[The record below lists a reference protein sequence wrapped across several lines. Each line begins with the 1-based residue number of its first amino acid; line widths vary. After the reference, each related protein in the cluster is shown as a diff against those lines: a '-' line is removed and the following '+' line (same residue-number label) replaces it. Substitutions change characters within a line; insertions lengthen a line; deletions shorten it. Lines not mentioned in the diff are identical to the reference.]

1 MGSLGRH
8 LVGQHLLG
16 RALMGAV
23 IAAALVATPRATHAE
38 PHTAMVPVRAE
49 LPPASRAA
57 RDLSSELAPEIA
69 YGTWKGLTAGCSYI
83 APKADFVGPDGGID
97 VVFHFHAGQMAER
110 QMKASGTNAVFVSC
124 GFGLGTTPYAERFAS
139 PGAFGWMVDKL
150 VKSVEADTRSATRV
164 RLRHVVLASW
174 SAGFA
179 AVGKILAV
187 PRYYE
192 MVDAV
197 VLNDSLHARY
207 KGESKAAGQ
216 GWENVDVESMG
227 TWLKLTNDAIRG
239 KKAFVVT
246 HTSILPPDY
255 ASSTEATAALM
266 TAANV
271 PLVDVP
277 EDERPEPFC
286 AVNAVR
292 GRPMSLA
299 VKADVGALHVRGYRG
314 RGPKDHFDH
323 LYLVGEALRSWV
335 VRRWKREDRLVYTL
349 AR

>member
-1 MGSLGRH
+1 MGTLAR
-8 LVGQHLLG
+8 HLLG
-16 RALMGAV
+16 HSFGVA
-23 IAAALVATPRATHAE
+23 IAAAIVTAPHATYAE
-38 PHTAMVPVRAE
+38 PRNAMVPVRAA
-49 LPPASRAA
+49 LPPASQAA
-57 RDLSSELAPEIA
+57 RDLTNDFAAEIP
-69 YGTWKGLTAGCSYI
+69 YGNWKGLTGGCSYI
-83 APKADFVGPDGGID
+83 APKSDFVGADGGID

-110 QMKASGTNAVFVSC
+110 QLKASGTNAVFVSC
-124 GFGLGTTPYAERFAS
+124 GFGLGTSPYAERFAS

-150 VKSVEADTRSATRV
+150 VKSLEADNPGQPRV

-216 GWENVDVESMG
+216 GWENVDVDSMG

-255 ASSTEATAALM
+255 ASSAEATAALM

-271 PLVDVP
+271 PLLEVA
-277 EDERPEPFC
+277 EGERPEPFC
-286 AVNAVR
+286 AVNAAR

-299 VKADVGALHVRGYRG
+299 VRADVGSLHVRGYRG